1 MHFKT
6 KKYPF
11 MNLEYQTDTHTHS
24 QEYISAKDCFNAL
37 TSDQKLMVENST
49 TLLQFSKGETII
61 KQGFVASHILYIEK
75 GLAKLDVT
83 NDSKISTLKL
93 LGDGSFIGIVCSF
106 ACKNL
111 DFSAVALEETRIKMI
126 NMDVFLSLIKEN
138 GEFAL
143 KLIRHMSSNTNS
155 MVHRTSRLGNKNV
168 EGSIA
173 LILLEL
179 SQIYQSDAF
188 TLPVTR
194 IGLASLAGCSKE
206 STINTLA
213 KFHADT
219 IIEVKDKHIKIL
231 KSESLELIIK
241 NG

>member
-1 MHFKT
+1 MSF
-6 KKYPF
+6 
-11 MNLEYQTDTHTHS
+11 EYQS
-24 QEYISAKDCFNAL
+24 ESYQANQEPIRAIDCFKAL
-37 TSDQKLMVENST
+37 TYDQKTRVENST
-49 TLLQFSKGETII
+49 TFLQFSKGETII

-75 GLAKLDVT
+75 GLVKLDVT
-83 NDSKISTLKL
+83 NDSKVSTLKL
-93 LGDGSFIGIVCSF
+93 LGEASFIGMICSF
-106 ACKNL
+106 AHKNL
-111 DFSAVALEETRIKMI
+111 DFSAVALEETNIKMI
-126 NMDVFLSLIKEN
+126 NMNVFLSLIKEN

-155 MVHRTSRLGNKNV
+155 IVHRTSRLFNKNV
-168 EGSIA
+168 EGSLS

-179 SQIYQSDAF
+179 SEAYQSKEF

-213 KFHADT
+213 KFHNDA
-219 IIEVKDKHIKIL
+219 IIEIKDKRIKII
-231 KSESLELIIK
+231 KPESLELIVK

>member
-1 MHFKT
+1 
-6 KKYPF
+6 
-11 MNLEYQTDTHTHS
+11 MNFEYQTERYQAD
-24 QEYISAKDCFNAL
+24 QEPIRAIDCFNAL
-37 TSDQKLMVENST
+37 TCDQKIEVENST
-49 TLLQFSKGETII
+49 TLLQFTKGETII

-75 GLAKLDVT
+75 GLVKLDVT
-83 NDSKISTLKL
+83 NDSKVSTVKL

-111 DFSAVALEETRIKMI
+111 DFSAVALENTNLKMI

-155 MVHRTSRLGNKNV
+155 IVHRTSRLFNKNV
-168 EGSIA
+168 EGSLS

-179 SQIYQSDAF
+179 SEAYQNNEF

-194 IGLASLAGCSKE
+194 IGLAAMAGCSKE

-213 KFHADT
+213 KFHADA

-231 KSESLELIIK
+231 KPERLELIVK

>member
-1 MHFKT
+1 
-6 KKYPF
+6 
-11 MNLEYQTDTHTHS
+11 MNFEYQTERYQS
-24 QEYISAKDCFNAL
+24 VQEPIRAIDCFKAL
-37 TSDQKLMVENST
+37 TSDQKTRVENST
-49 TLLQFSKGETII
+49 TILQFTKGETIL

-83 NDSKISTLKL
+83 NDSKISTVKL

-106 ACKNL
+106 ACTNI
-111 DFSAVALEETRIKMI
+111 DFSAVALEDTSIKMI
-126 NMDVFLSLIKEN
+126 NMDVFVNLIKEN
-138 GEFAL
+138 GEFAF

-155 MVHRTSRLGNKNV
+155 IVHRTSRLFNKNV
-168 EGSIA
+168 GGSLS

-179 SQIYQSDAF
+179 SEVYQSKEF

-213 KFHADT
+213 KFHADE

-231 KSESLELIIK
+231 KPESLKLIVK

>member
-1 MHFKT
+1 
-6 KKYPF
+6 
-11 MNLEYQTDTHTHS
+11 MNFEYQTESYHTD
-24 QEYISAKDCFNAL
+24 QELISAIDCFSAL
-37 TSDQKLMVENST
+37 TSDQKIMVENST
-49 TLLQFSKGETII
+49 VFLQFTKGETII

-75 GLAKLDVT
+75 GLVKLDVT

-93 LGDGSFIGIVCSF
+93 LGDDSFIGIVCSF
-106 ACKNL
+106 ACKSL
-111 DFSAVALEETRIKMI
+111 DFSAVALEDTRIKMI

-155 MVHRTSRLGNKNV
+155 MVHRISRLCNKNV
-168 EGSIA
+168 EGSLA

-179 SQIYQSDAF
+179 SEIYRSTKF

-206 STINTLA
+206 STINTLT
-213 KFHADT
+213 KFHTDK

-231 KSESLELIIK
+231 KPESLELIIK